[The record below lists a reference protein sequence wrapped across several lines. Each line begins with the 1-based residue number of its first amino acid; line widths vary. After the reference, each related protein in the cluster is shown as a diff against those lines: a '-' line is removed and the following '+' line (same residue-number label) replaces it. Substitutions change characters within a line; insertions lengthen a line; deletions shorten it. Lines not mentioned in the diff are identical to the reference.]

1 LRVILFLAP
10 VESVAIKVP
19 AVSELFVEE
28 VAELLHL
35 KASILPKLSASKV
48 AVFQLIL
55 GALILRA

>member
-1 LRVILFLAP
+1 LFLAP

-35 KASILPKLSASKV
+35 KVSILPKLSASKV

-55 GALILRA
+55 GGLILRA

>member
-10 VESVAIKVP
+10 VERVAIKVP
-19 AVSELFVEE
+19 AVSEFLVEE

-35 KASILPKLSASKV
+35 KVSILPKLSASKV

-55 GALILRA
+55 GGLILRA

>member
-19 AVSELFVEE
+19 AVSEFFVEE